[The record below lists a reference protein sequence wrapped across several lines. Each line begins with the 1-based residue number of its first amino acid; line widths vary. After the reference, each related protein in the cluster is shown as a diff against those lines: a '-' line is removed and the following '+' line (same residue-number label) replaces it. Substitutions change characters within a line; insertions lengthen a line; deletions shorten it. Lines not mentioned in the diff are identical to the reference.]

1 MKSPIL
7 KTQKMISE
15 FEQRFGLDLEIKKIS
30 FHSKGHLA
38 FYHPKKCEIT
48 LPNQARGKELKEFL
62 YHELGHAI
70 LARYQPPKDLLDLF
84 VFVCPQMDERYAC
97 KMMDREEAAPDSWVS
112 WYAMT
117 NPVEDFC
124 ETLAAWAS
132 NDFKVSQIWRF
143 SGFEFNPRRDLTLRK
158 KVEAVRMLMRYLKIS
173 PRKPK
178 LS

>member
-15 FEQRFGLDLEIKKIS
+15 FEQRFGVDLGIKEIS
-30 FHSKGHLA
+30 FHDKDHLA
-38 FYHPKKCEIT
+38 YYQPKNSKLT
-48 LPNQARGKELKEFL
+48 LPRAKGEKLKEFL

-70 LARYQPPKDLLDLF
+70 LARYEPPKELLDLF

-97 KMMDREEAAPDSWVS
+97 KMMDRDEAAPDTWVS

-132 NDFKVSQIWRF
+132 NDFKITQNWRF
-143 SGFEFNPRRDLTLRK
+143 GGFEFNPRRDLTLRK
-158 KVEAVRMLMRYLKIS
+158 KIEAVRLLMRYLKIS
-173 PRKPK
+173 PRAAK
-178 LS
+178 LR